1 MKLTKYITYISLVGA
16 LFSCLGSGKSKL
28 SSNTPFNEDDKT
40 AKVLQSIRPSKP
52 SKNNSTIKDLQLNS
66 SISKDLKIRLWASS
80 ELIDSPIA
88 MDVDAVGRVWVTE
101 DYSRK
106 KGRIVVLSDTTK
118 DGYADK
124 RQVFLENKFLRTS
137 TSLAIFD
144 NKVYVANHEKI
155 IIYTDVNKNGVFD
168 KLIDKE
174 EIFSKGFETGFHDH
188 GLHSFLGL
196 PNGELY
202 FDLGNR
208 GGTFKFKD
216 GRQFSSASYYG
227 NPRNTKNI
235 GKKSWDGRTY
245 IGGMSLRMNSDG
257 SNARVISHNNRNVM
271 DAGISSFGD
280 IFQADQD
287 DPPNSRASWLLPYAN
302 YGYASFDDGGRRT
315 WSEIA
320 KSWDGGGQKKN
331 GIVDLNKRGTS
342 NRAHWRENYP
352 GTSPIGYSLGVGSPI
367 GAVFIENDDLS
378 KELMGSFIFAECVR
392 REFLHFKPEIK
403 GTHYDMKKV
412 ESLIKLKVKGKLR
425 SEHFSGKPF
434 FPIDVTMNID
444 GSLFLADWVSSIY
457 RRFRGLKKEG
467 GIYRI
472 SKKSEKYVKL
482 PKFDFT
488 TTKGL
493 LKVLMNPAI
502 NVRWVAF
509 NKLTSKGS
517 SITNDVIDFYKKQ
530 KNPYHR
536 ARLIWLLA
544 KLGKE
549 GRNFVLTL
557 INHKDVRFSLV
568 SYRALVDA
576 DPKNIFSY
584 IKKFL
589 PKSHLF
595 VKQAIAISLRD
606 IDLKGRDALIS
617 TLFKS
622 YDGNNRYYLEALGAM
637 SNQREEFVYN
647 ILLKNLLK
655 KEFKNWTDKEMG
667 IAWRLRTK
675 LALRDLFRA
684 MKYNRV
690 SLNKFRFYLNAFA
703 LYFSEKERLI
713 NVAFVKELSKL
724 PKYKAYKSTIDE
736 FMEKDFIRLKPIKLD
751 ANYIIPK
758 QFGKKT
764 KVGSIDTILK
774 LKGDAKKGKLKFQQ
788 SCLTC
793 HVMNGVG
800 VHFGPNLTGW
810 GKVRSYKAIMKE
822 ILKPSSKLAHGYSRS
837 ARITN
842 GKYTAEGLVIG
853 HVGHSH
859 TKGTYKLKIFG
870 GSFKKFELRKN
881 RYKINFLKESLMPK
895 PENLGLTNQDIRN
908 ITEFLKKN

>member
-1 MKLTKYITYISLVGA
+1 MKLIKYITYISLVGV
-16 LFSCLGSGKSKL
+16 LFSCLGTGKSNL
-28 SSNTPFNEDDKT
+28 SSDTPFKYNETGKD
-40 AKVLQSIRPSKP
+40 LQLGRASKP
-52 SKNNSTIKDLQLNS
+52 SKYNKAVEDLQLSS
-66 SISKDLKIRLWASS
+66 SISKDLKIKLWASS
-80 ELIDSPIA
+80 ELVDSPIA
-88 MDVDAVGRVWVTE
+88 MDVDTIGRVWVTE
-101 DYSRK
+101 DYSRE
-106 KGRIVVLSDTTK
+106 KGRIVVLSDTNN

-137 TSLAIFD
+137 ISLAVFD
-144 NKVYVANHEKI
+144 NKIYVANHREI
-155 IIYTDVNKNGVFD
+155 IVYTDVNRNGVFD
-168 KLIDKE
+168 KLVDKE
-174 EIFSKGFETGFHDH
+174 ETLARGFETQNHDH

-202 FDLGNR
+202 FDIGNR

-216 GRQFSSASYYG
+216 GRRDFSSASYYG
-227 NPRNTKNI
+227 NQRNI
-235 GKKSWDGRTY
+235 EKKSWDGRTY
-245 IGGMSLRMNSDG
+245 IGGMTLRMSPDS
-257 SNARVISHNNRNVM
+257 SNVRVISHNNRNVM

-302 YGYASFDDGGRRT
+302 YGYASFDDGGQRP
-315 WSEIA
+315 WSEIL
-320 KSWDGGGQKKN
+320 KSWDGGGQ
-331 GIVDLNKRGTS
+331 NKEGALDTSTRSSS

-367 GAVFIENDDLS
+367 GAVFIENDALS

-392 REFLHFKPEIK
+392 REFLQFKPEIK
-403 GTHYDMKKV
+403 GTHYNMKKV
-412 ESLIKLKVKGKLR
+412 ESLVRVSKKDRNGRLSKR
-425 SEHFSGKPF
+425 PF
-434 FPIDVTMNID
+434 FPVDVAMNID
-444 GSLFLADWVSSIY
+444 GSLFLADWVSNAF
-457 RRFRGLKKEG
+457 RRQLGLRKEG

-472 SKKSEKYVKL
+472 SKKSEKHIKL

-509 NKLTSKGS
+509 AKLVSKGS
-517 SITNDVIDFYKKQ
+517 SITNDVINFYKKQ

-544 KLGKE
+544 KLGEE
-549 GRNFVLTL
+549 GRKFVLTL
-557 INHKDVRFSLV
+557 RNHKDVRFSLV

-637 SNQREEFVYN
+637 SDQREEFVYN

-655 KEFKNWTDKEMG
+655 KKFKNWTDKEMG

-675 LALRDLFRA
+675 LALRDLFNA
-684 MKYNRV
+684 MKYNSV
-690 SLNKFRFYLNAFA
+690 SLEKLRFYLNAFA
-703 LYFSEKERLI
+703 LYHSEKERLI
-713 NVAFVKELSKL
+713 NVSFVKELFNL
-724 PKYKAYKSTIDE
+724 PKYKGYISTIDE
-736 FMEKDFIRLKPIKLD
+736 FMEKDFNRLKPVKLD
-751 ANYIIPK
+751 GNYIIPK

-774 LKGDAKKGKLKFQQ
+774 LNGDAKKGKLKFHQ
-788 SCLTC
+788 SCVSC

-800 VHFGPNLTGW
+800 VNFGPNLTGW
-810 GKVRSYKAIMKE
+810 GKVRSYKEIMKD
-822 ILKPSSKLAHGYSRS
+822 ILEPSSKLAHGYGSS
-837 ARITN
+837 VRITN
-842 GKYTAEGLVIG
+842 GKYTVEGLLLG
-853 HVGHSH
+853 HYYH
-859 TKGTYKLKIFG
+859 KGDIKLKTFG
-870 GSFKKFELRKN
+870 GSFKKYAYRRN
-881 RYKINFLKESLMPK
+881 GYKFTILKKSLMPK